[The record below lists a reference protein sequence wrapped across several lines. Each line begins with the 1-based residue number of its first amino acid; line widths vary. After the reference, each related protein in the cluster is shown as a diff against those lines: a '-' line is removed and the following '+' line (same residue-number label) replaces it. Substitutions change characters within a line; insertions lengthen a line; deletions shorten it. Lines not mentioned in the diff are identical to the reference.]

1 MEAFAQALVSR
12 RVLCTAFDSTMR
24 KVLHFPSPRERYKCD
39 AAVVW
44 CYDHRF
50 EMALRKLLK
59 RLSVERSDPIR
70 VAGGAKSLAH
80 PDKESDR
87 QFILEQLRW
96 SMRLH
101 GTDNVLLM
109 VHSDS
114 AAYAGLAT
122 FIDDPYQKR
131 HPLKAASYRT
141 PTLFQHP
148 LPQSPP
154 RPYLHNFT

>member
-1 MEAFAQALVSR
+1 
-12 RVLCTAFDSTMR
+12 MR

-59 RLSVERSDPIR
+59 RLGIERSDPIR

-87 QFILEQLRW
+87 EFILEQLRW

-109 VHSDS
+109 VHSDCG
-114 AAYAGLAT
+114 AYGGLPA
-122 FIDDPYQKR
+122 FKNDPEQER
-131 HPLKAASYRT
+131 EHLKAELVRAVAVLKTAIPELSVRT
-141 PTLFQHP
+141 YFVDFEGVWEPVDAP
-148 LPQSPP
+148 A
-154 RPYLHNFT
+154 